1 MNIASRPI
9 CLDKIREVF
18 PVSRIPQ
25 KIVEDTFGIFRLHR
39 NRAKAQIT
47 EEFKTLDTNAD
58 DLLSFEEFGKLGK
71 Q

>member
-9 CLDKIREVF
+9 CLDKVREVF

-25 KIVEDTFGIFRLHR
+25 KLWKILSKFLRLHR

-58 DLLSFEEFGKLGK
+58 DLLSFEEFSKIG
-71 Q
+71 